1 MKKNKHIQFWRK
13 TNELIKKVFRHIS
26 KNNNLVTLLLT
37 LVSLYVAYK
46 SLELSDLSLKYSEK
60 QNEINSITSDSLF
73 KVQLLNS
80 KNLNDSIINEINKLR
95 SITDNQLHITE
106 KQLIELKAQSK
117 PRIALTKFWAPS
129 YSIYDMMTEV
139 SSELTFLNV
148 GNREALKLQ
157 YISFIISSDLSKVSD
172 LSKGAVTNRLNSG
185 EEYNFDLS
193 IKVRHKIHEEN
204 FYIYIRIYYFDSEL
218 NKTESN
224 EYFYKK
230 WDTSHRIDLI
240 KCNVVD
246 IDKLRKT
253 IKEKNIFSR

>member
-1 MKKNKHIQFWRK
+1 
-13 TNELIKKVFRHIS
+13 
-26 KNNNLVTLLLT
+26 VTLLLT

-60 QNEINSITSDSLF
+60 QNEINSKTSDSLF
-73 KVQLLNS
+73 KVQLSNS

-106 KQLIELKAQSK
+106 KQLIELKTQSK
-117 PRIALTKFWAPS
+117 PRIALTKFLIPS
-129 YSIYDMMTEV
+129 YSIQDMVTEV

-172 LSKGAVTNRLNSG
+172 LSKGTVINKLSSG

-193 IKVRHKIHEEN
+193 IKVKYKIFEEN

-218 NKTESN
+218 NETESN
-224 EYFYKK
+224 EYFYKN
-230 WDTSHRIDLI
+230 WDTLHSTDVV
-240 KCNVVD
+240 KCNLND
-246 IDKLRKT
+246 IDKLRKI